1 MRNMR
6 HARAVKHFRNCNNI
20 ILENFLS
27 ACEKK
32 AKYHINIKVQI
43 QCNTQSTRI
52 TMIKRTSC
60 AEGLIITIFITTACQ
75 CLAGSNNNAC
85 INFFYF
91 SDNCWKNSL

>member
-6 HARAVKHFRNCNNI
+6 RARAVKHLRNCNNI
-20 ILENFLS
+20 ILEHFLS

-52 TMIKRTSC
+52 TMIKRTSY
-60 AEGLIITIFITTACQ
+60 ALGLIQ
-75 CLAGSNNNAC
+75 RVL
-85 INFFYF
+85 
-91 SDNCWKNSL
+91 L